1 MTDRPPT
8 WPRGWGTPRLLTRA
22 QVRAYLQCD
31 DAELTVRMER
41 GQLPGPLW
49 RCDHALSTARWD
61 RVSVD
66 RALNRASAIPA
77 SIDAAV
83 EELDRAL
90 GTRRTA

>member
-1 MTDRPPT
+1 
-8 WPRGWGTPRLLTRA
+8 
-22 QVRAYLQCD
+22 LQCD
-31 DAELTVRMER
+31 DTELTALMRH

-49 RCDHALSTARWD
+49 LCDPALPSARWD
-61 RVSVD
+61 RVAVD

-90 GTRRTA
+90 GTRRTG